1 MILTQNVPYE
11 PVWGDDGRRFFIDR
25 FGFGVFRRRS
35 CTSIHGCCGRT
46 NHRTQAS
53 GSVISRRNSRNS
65 ARGTFRDLDSRPR
78 VVAVDPFRSQTP
90 HGACLRLSG
99 TMAGALG
106 IKGADASAIG
116 DG

>member
-1 MILTQNVPYE
+1 MLTQNVPYE

-65 ARGTFRDLDSRPR
+65 ARGTFRDLDSRPESW
-78 VVAVDPFRSQTP
+78 RSI
-90 HGACLRLSG
+90 LSEARRRTVLVYG
-99 TMAGALG
+99 YQARRREHWESKARTHQR
-106 IKGADASAIG
+106 
-116 DG
+116 